1 MEIWQTILL
10 SFGGNAVLLVILGVL
25 GKSLLEKLLARDT
38 LKIEAALKAE
48 YANEFEKLR
57 SELAV
62 AAAERNI
69 RFSKLHERRA
79 EVVDE
84 MYGLLRN
91 LHYRLN
97 DYVRVFEPT
106 GYKSK
111 EERRKDVEEASKLFF
126 DFYLRNKLFLSK
138 VAVKKVEEFDKI
150 HKKYLYQFFYGVERK
165 RKNGIENDEY
175 YEDRAEKWDV
185 IFNRVNED
193 LTILLDEIENEFR
206 KLLGD
211 GV

>member
-138 VAVKKVEEFDKI
+138 VAVKKV
-150 HKKYLYQFFYGVERK
+150 R
-165 RKNGIENDEY
+165 GI
-175 YEDRAEKWDV
+175 R
-185 IFNRVNED
+185 
-193 LTILLDEIENEFR
+193 
-206 KLLGD
+206 
-211 GV
+211 